1 MLQPELKKV
10 IENII
15 VNENTTPTIA
25 VSGGIDSVTLAV
37 YISFIFKDKKVK
49 VSHAVGPAVP
59 IEATNRVKSLSKKY
73 NWELKI
79 INTNEISDPRYAANP
94 INRCFFCKENLYKTI
109 KNYTSKTQLI
119 LFLIILTIF
128 VFFWNLKEDGDV
140 AFAIG
145 FAIGYVYLF
154 TIPCTFLAVFI
165 MNKFKNNKKEFWN
178 SWFFSLIPI
187 FIILISQSIFGN

>member
-1 MLQPELKKV
+1 MLTFIAILFT
-10 IENII
+10 ILII
-15 VNENTTPTIA
+15 V
-25 VSGGIDSVTLAV
+25 GISCLG
-37 YISFIFKDKKVK
+37 IFLTRK
-49 VSHAVGPAVP
+49 
-59 IEATNRVKSLSKKY
+59 
-73 NWELKI
+73 
-79 INTNEISDPRYAANP
+79 
-94 INRCFFCKENLYKTI
+94 YKTI

-140 AFAIG
+140 AYAIG
-145 FAIGYVYLF
+145 FTIGYVYLF

-187 FIILISQSIFGN
+187 FMILISQSIFGN